1 MMLMDSMR
9 RLLILQIYNMSKKK
23 VDTRLNSVFDVAG
36 EVIDQFNEVK
46 GSTYPSPAPLQSS
59 GREKDTQDDYEF
71 ARENLH
77 LLIEKGNT
85 AIEGILELARE
96 GEHPRSYEVVG
107 QLIKVVS
114 DITSELMKL
123 QKQMNDITQE
133 SVSKSA
139 PKTVNQTMFIGS
151 TADLQKLVKDMKKN
165 G

>member
-1 MMLMDSMR
+1 
-9 RLLILQIYNMSKKK
+9 MSKKK
-23 VDTRLNSVFDVAG
+23 VDTRLNNVFDVAG
-36 EVIDQFNEVK
+36 EVIDQFEEVK
-46 GSTYPSPAPLQSS
+46 GSTYPAPAPIHTN
-59 GREKDTQDDYEF
+59 GREQDTQDDYAF

-133 SVSKSA
+133 KDKKA
-139 PKTVNQTMFIGS
+139 PTTVNQTMFIGS
-151 TADLQKLVKDMKKN
+151 TADLQKLLKDARKD